1 MFSTVNKIEKRNRM
15 KDKAKKIRKE
25 RKEAEDEVL
34 SSMGVDPGTK
44 VDVKDDLKKGE
55 LADDKKEKKK
65 KKSKKSKWG
74 FSSKKKKPKLAE
86 TVQLTNEEARKKEV
100 VDAEQR
106 QQEDREVQAELAAIE
121 QQQEG
126 EKRLNEFEKKQAELR
141 FKIDFYLS
149 EILLLSPEDKIQ
161 ENLNDTGKAE
171 EEIRQLIDFKD
182 DNNDQIIRFK
192 IKVRDCLKE
201 LGLLINIRNGNQA
214 KQIQQYVASLN
225 EVVTN
230 LNNLDKDNISI
241 PTSLTNEVVCPS
253 TMTDKDCSDQL
264 NKILQEFD
272 LFNTNVNT
280 KLDEQLK
287 QQTKFDEIKK
297 TADTFKATFNGWI
310 ESITDDSSVEELEK
324 LLGTI
329 DTDTPV
335 GLDVDDNNNLKA
347 DILKEINLLIEA
359 IKNGQKV
366 KSDIDA
372 LEAEKKEAQVKIAA
386 LKDKAQEQE
395 VKEKAEIMAG
405 DGDSNVERKDTNG
418 DLQKSL
424 SEQDLEAQLKEAD
437 TNLDTGETV
446 IQDVSLSDEEE
457 KEVNA
462 DAKRIMNEAAE
473 KVEAE
478 RPIFSSDDDSN
489 LSEDS
494 EIAKT
499 LEKKPSPTLQEDSP
513 GSGSGEL
520 QGEPVKMIDSP
531 SREQDVKSLK
541 DKLLPVGSK
550 KKLERT
556 TSVGNIE
563 AGKQETIKIQNTA
576 PGKLGTKI
584 ADVGTKTADVGTKT
598 TDETNVQRQTRIINA
613 KTKKLEDKKEKTTVD
628 GLSATAGLQKPPPA
642 PDTKTTNLQL
652 KGATPPPPKKKNAAS
667 IDEIFGHDK
676 GKKPGAQLLGDK
688 IVTNKQGG
696 RKKKSRRRRKSKKRK
711 SKKNRR

>member
-1 MFSTVNKIEKRNRM
+1 MFSGAFGKALEVDKRQQ
-15 KDKAKKIRKE
+15 KIRKSRKKRE
-25 RKEAEDEVL
+25 RNKEKQAEMRQKVEDEVL
-34 SSMGVDPGTK
+34 SEMGIEPATK
-44 VDVKDDLKKGE
+44 VDVKDDEEKVGPTAPIGLKRENASTDLLK

-65 KKSKKSKWG
+65 KKSKKSKWI
-74 FSSKKKKPKLAE
+74 FSSKKKTDKKAE
-86 TVQLTNEEARKKEV
+86 TVQLTNEEAHKKEV
-100 VDAEQR
+100 EDAEQR
-106 QQEDREVQAELAAIE
+106 QQEDREAQEELAAIE

-214 KQIQQYVASLN
+214 NQIQQYVASLN

-230 LNNLDKDNISI
+230 LNNLDKDNLSI
-241 PTSLTNEVVCPS
+241 PTSLTNEEVCPS

-264 NKILQEFD
+264 NKILQEFE
-272 LFNTNVNT
+272 LFNKNVNT

-347 DILKEINLLIEA
+347 DILKEIKLLIEA

-372 LEAEKKEAQVKIAA
+372 LEKEKQEAQVKIAA
-386 LKDKAQEQE
+386 LKDKVQEE
-395 VKEKAEIMAG
+395 KVKEEAQIMAR
-405 DGDSNVERKDTNG
+405 DGDSNVERKDTGG

-424 SEQDLEAQLKEAD
+424 SEEDLQTQLKEAN
-437 TNLDTGETV
+437 TNLDTVETV
-446 IQDVSLSDEEE
+446 TQDVSLSDEEE
-457 KEVNA
+457 KEVDA
-462 DAKRIMNEAAE
+462 DAKRIMDEAAE

-478 RPIFSSDDDSN
+478 RPIISSDDDSN
-489 LSEDS
+489 LSDDS
-494 EIAKT
+494 EVTKA
-499 LEKKPSPTLQEDSP
+499 LEKNPSPTLQGSDS
-513 GSGSGEL
+513 SVSNSGEL

-531 SREQDVKSLK
+531 SREQKVKSIK
-541 DKLLPVGSK
+541 DKLLPVGST
-550 KKLERT
+550 KKLEKT

-563 AGKQETIKIQNTA
+563 AGKQETIKRQNIA
-576 PGKLGTKI
+576 PDKLGTKI
-584 ADVGTKTADVGTKT
+584 ADEG
-598 TDETNVQRQTRIINA
+598 NVQRQKRIIDG
-613 KTKKLEDKKEKTTVD
+613 KTKILEDKEEKTTVE

-652 KGATPPPPKKKNAAS
+652 KGATPPPPKKKDAAS
-667 IDEIFGHDK
+667 IDEIV
-676 GKKPGAQLLGDK
+676 KK
-688 IVTNKQGG
+688 GG

>member
-1 MFSTVNKIEKRNRM
+1 MLSGAFGKALEVDKRQQKIKESRNRRQREREKQSEM
-15 KDKAKKIRKE
+15 QKE
-25 RKEAEDEVL
+25 VEDEVL
-34 SSMGVDPGTK
+34 SSMGVDPGPK
-44 VDVKDDLKKGE
+44 VDVKDDEEKVGPTAPIKLKRENASSDLK
-55 LADDKKEKKK
+55 LADDKKK

-74 FSSKKKKPKLAE
+74 FLGKKKKPKLTE
-86 TVQLTNEEARKKEV
+86 TVKLTNEEAHKKEV
-100 VDAEQR
+100 EDAEQR
-106 QQEDREVQAELAAIE
+106 QQEDREAQAELAVIE

-241 PTSLTNEVVCPS
+241 PTSLTNEKVCPS

-280 KLDEQLK
+280 KLSEQLK

-347 DILKEINLLIEA
+347 DILKEIKVLIEA
-359 IKNGQKV
+359 IKNGEKV

-418 DLQKSL
+418 DEPLVEDKKNEVPDGEGEIL
-424 SEQDLEAQLKEAD
+424 TTDNPDLEEEALQSELEEELAAKKKKLEDERKLK
-437 TNLDTGETV
+437 
-446 IQDVSLSDEEE
+446 EE
-457 KEVNA
+457 KEKA
-462 DAKRIMNEAAE
+462 EAAE

-478 RPIFSSDDDSN
+478 IISSDDDSN
-489 LSEDS
+489 LSEDP
-494 EIAKT
+494 EITTA
-499 LEKKPSPTLQEDSP
+499 LEKNPSPTLQEDSP
-513 GSGSGEL
+513 GSGSGDL

-531 SREQDVKSLK
+531 SREQKVKSIK
-541 DKLLPVGSK
+541 DKLLPVGST
-550 KKLERT
+550 KKLEKT
-556 TSVGNIE
+556 TSVGNIV
-563 AGKQETIKIQNTA
+563 AGKQETIKTQNTT
-576 PGKLGTKI
+576 PGEIGKHVE
-584 ADVGTKTADVGTKT
+584 DVEVEPTSLV
-598 TDETNVQRQTRIINA
+598 
-613 KTKKLEDKKEKTTVD
+613 KKEVKKINKKTLEQEENEV
-628 GLSATAGLQKPPPA
+628 GSSVISPQSKEEQGVNNPRA
-642 PDTKTTNLQL
+642 PDTKTTKLQID
-652 KGATPPPPKKKNAAS
+652 GTTPPPPK
-667 IDEIFGHDK
+667 
-676 GKKPGAQLLGDK
+676 GKKVEVK
-688 IVTNKQGG
+688 TGG